1 MTYKPLTLK
10 ADAAVPGR
18 KHGTVVSHFTDAE
31 DGVDGTVH
39 TVTTQRKSQGLRG
52 RDRHAVYVDGK
63 LAGVLYVEG
72 IGRWSVHSYGA
83 DSKPSEHRDRNGYL
97 YQPRGYAETGT
108 LARNIERVVFEYL
121 NAVDY
126 ARRKAAKA

>member
-10 ADAAVPGR
+10 ADTAVPGR
-18 KHGTVVSHFTDAE
+18 KHGTVVSHYT
-31 DGVDGTVH
+31 DGVEQIDGTVH
-39 TVTTQRKSQGLRG
+39 TVTTQRKAQGIRG
-52 RDRHAVYVDGK
+52 QDRHAVYVDGK

-83 DSKPSEHRDRNGYL
+83 DSKPHDVRDRNGYL

-108 LARNIERVVFEYL
+108 LARNVERVVFEYL
-121 NAVDY
+121 TAVDY
-126 ARRKAAKA
+126 ARKETKA